1 MENLNQDNLLT
12 NQTAL
17 ETNQT
22 ESVSKFMILDTAYF
36 IRMKPLEHNN
46 GFKYYTTDFIVREIR
61 DEKAREFYELNKS
74 FIQTKNPSRDVMRI
88 ITTFSKLSND
98 LKSLSIADLSI
109 IALGYELCKEIGF
122 ESLLRKEPLKY
133 EVVETVK
140 AKEKVK
146 EEKLVEVSDDGFV
159 EVKSKGKK
167 KLEKEMKKLWDEND
181 EGEWITKDN
190 IDSKLNKFKIEE
202 GIKEEKESPINVIIS
217 TADFTIQN
225 VSLKLGIPVLGV
237 DGMKIRKIKNY
248 ILKCCTCN
256 NFIFDTTK
264 LFCED
269 CGYNLL
275 MKLAC
280 SINSEGILKIYDKKV
295 EARNRGTQV
304 KVVFYFSMIY
314 LSLVLIKKESFT
326 FFLRISYPKK
336 ELNIT

>member
-1 MENLNQDNLLT
+1 MESLNIEKLSKQSST
-12 NQTAL
+12 
-17 ETNQT
+17 ETNQN
-22 ESVSKFMILDTAYF
+22 ESTIVNKLMVLDTAYF
-36 IRMKPLEHNN
+36 IRMKPLEHDN
-46 GFKYYTTDFIVREIR
+46 GFKYYTTEFIIREIR
-61 DEKAREFYELNKS
+61 DEKAREFYDLNKP
-74 FIQTKNPSRDVMRI
+74 FIQIKNPSRDTMRI
-88 ITTFSKLSND
+88 ITTFAKLSND

-109 IALGYELCKEIGF
+109 IALGYELCKENGYEKLI
-122 ESLLRKEPLKY
+122 RKEPLKY
-133 EVVETVK
+133 EVVETIKVK
-140 AKEKVK
+140 VKVK
-146 EEKLVEVSDDGFV
+146 EEAPIEVSEDGFQ
-159 EVKSKGKK
+159 EVKSKSKK
-167 KLEKEMKKLWDEND
+167 MLEKEIKKLWDEND
-181 EGEWITKDN
+181 EGEWITRDN

-202 GIKEEKESPINVIIS
+202 KINEEKESPINVIIS

-280 SINSEGILKIYDKKV
+280 SINSEGLLKIYDKKV

-304 KVVFYFSMIY
+304 K
-314 LSLVLIKKESFT
+314 LI
-326 FFLRISYPKK
+326 
-336 ELNIT
+336 